1 MIPTASLAALL
12 PTPTRSTT
20 VPNARTTGDFAGGLA
35 GDFASSFAQ
44 ANDDAAADGALTS
57 TPLPTRPATAPDAI
71 LRQDVA
77 ATGNTLPT
85 LVLAEGALLIPPTL
99 ATVLPKPLATP
110 PAPLP
115 SNQPKAET
123 PVQDVSAKP
132 TVAARASATVA
143 RPTSFAVSPRA
154 GKAKDDA
161 PAAPSDDASDAMP
174 ADQPAATDPH
184 AIDPP
189 AVVTLA
195 EIPRVPQPTVPPPS
209 QEGNKTTLD
218 EVVVA
223 PAVSTVDSA
232 KPAGKTVAAAKP
244 LAAVEPQ
251 IVPSDTTQIA
261 PVPRQP
267 CDAPIAALAEPTS
280 PASQL
285 KATALAPAAARRVP
299 GVVDPI
305 QVARGQAAPI
315 AALPATAPVAIPPLQ
330 LAAIAAAIPVAP
342 QPLGEQASI
351 SPASQ
356 AVPSAPPA
364 TDTATIAT
372 PRWVATDSTTPV
384 ALTLARPEP
393 IQPQPG
399 TVASASQVF
408 GAAIQAATKARDDR
422 DTPDQAALSIPVSA
436 PASAVT
442 IRTAEAQQTPLDM
455 RQERWPHAMI
465 ERIEILR
472 DAADATDT
480 RIRLIPD
487 ALGAID
493 VSVRKDGDTVHV
505 HFTAEQ
511 AATRTL
517 LQDAQPRLVEL
528 AEARGLKLGQG
539 ALQSGADQ
547 AGSNANSGQ
556 QRAQST
562 ARAPVPSASVTADAT
577 EDTRIA

>member
-12 PTPTRSTT
+12 PTLTRSTAG
-20 VPNARTTGDFAGGLA
+20 PNVRAKGDFAG
-35 GDFASSFAQ
+35 SFAQ
-44 ANDDAAADGALTS
+44 ANDDAAAEGAP
-57 TPLPTRPATAPDAI
+57 TPTLPATAPDTI

-85 LVLAEGALLIPPTL
+85 VVVPDAAPVIIPAL
-99 ATVLPKPLATP
+99 ATLLPEQLATSP
-110 PAPLP
+110 TPLRP
-115 SNQPKAET
+115 TQPKAET
-123 PVQDVSAKP
+123 PVPDVSANP

-143 RPTSFAVSPRA
+143 RPASFAVSPRA

-161 PAAPSDDASDAMP
+161 PATPSDDASDATP
-174 ADQPAATDPH
+174 TDQPAATDPH

-189 AVVTLA
+189 VVVTLA
-195 EIPRVPQPTVPPPS
+195 EMLRVPQPTIPPPLP
-209 QEGNKTTLD
+209 EGTKTPLD

-223 PAVSTVDSA
+223 PAASTIDSA

-267 CDAPIAALAEPTS
+267 RDAPIAALAEPTS
-280 PASQL
+280 PTSQF
-285 KATALAPAAARRVP
+285 KTTALTSAAARRMP
-299 GVVDPI
+299 GVVEPS
-305 QVARGQAAPI
+305 QLVPGQAAPI
-315 AALPATAPVAIPPLQ
+315 APLASTAPVAIPPLQ
-330 LAAIAAAIPVAP
+330 IAALAAAVPIAPKP
-342 QPLGEQASI
+342 MGEQVSI
-351 SPASQ
+351 SP
-356 AVPSAPPA
+356 PPTSGPVA
-364 TDTATIAT
+364 DGPPTTDIATIAT
-372 PRWVATDSTTPV
+372 PRWVATDATTPV
-384 ALTLARPEP
+384 ALALARPEP
-393 IQPQPG
+393 VQPEPG

-408 GAAIQAATKARDDR
+408 GAAIQAATKAREDR
-422 DTPDQAALSIPVSA
+422 DIPDQAALSTPVSA
-436 PASAVT
+436 PTSTET
-442 IRTAEAQQTPLDM
+442 IRTFDAQHAPLDM

-505 HFTAEQ
+505 HFNAEQ
-511 AATRTL
+511 SATRTL
-517 LQDAQPRLVEL
+517 LADAQPRLAEL

-539 ALQSGADQ
+539 ALQAGADQ
-547 AGSNANSGQ
+547 AGSNASSGQ

-562 ARAPVPSASVTADAT
+562 ARAPAPSTSVTADAT